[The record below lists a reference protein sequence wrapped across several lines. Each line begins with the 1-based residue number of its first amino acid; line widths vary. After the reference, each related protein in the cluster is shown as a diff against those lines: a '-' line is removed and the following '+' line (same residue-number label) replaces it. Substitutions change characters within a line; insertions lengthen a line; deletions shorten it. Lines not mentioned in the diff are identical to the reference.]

1 MVHVRLVCS
10 DPDCAQV
17 FEAFGPM
24 EEVEALACKC
34 GCALHVIA
42 WLGEH
47 RGDDRFV
54 ALLPMA
60 A

>member
-10 DPDCAQV
+10 DPDCAEV
-17 FEAFGPM
+17 FEAFGPL
-24 EEVEALACKC
+24 EEVETLVCKC
-34 GCALHVIA
+34 RCPLQVIGR
-42 WLGEH
+42 LGEH

-54 ALLPMA
+54 ALLPIA

>member
-10 DPDCAQV
+10 DPDCAEV
-17 FEAFGPM
+17 FEAFGPL

-34 GCALHVIA
+34 GRRLQVIGR
-42 WLGEH
+42 LGEH
-47 RGDDRFV
+47 RGGDCFV